1 MSIYDNVAYSVKL
14 IGWHPKVELDEIVE
28 LVLKSADVWEEV
40 KNKLYKSALEL
51 SYGQQNRLCIARAL
65 AVKLQVLL
73 MDELCSGLDPVTTMK
88 IEELIECLRSELT
101 VSCIYFLERPV
112 SFSFIRFQSFISL
125 Q

>member
-1 MSIYDNVAYSVKL
+1 MSIDDNVAYSVKL

-73 MDELCSGLDPVTTMK
+73 MEELCSGLDPVTTMK

-101 VSCIYFLERPV
+101 VV
-112 SFSFIRFQSFISL
+112 FIS
-125 Q
+125 